1 MSSIVSAFDRKLSA
15 KQLGE
20 KGHVEHSWSA
30 DYQQK
35 VVQFFFQL
43 VRSKDTRDLERK
55 LNTMLSNMRW
65 ETHREL
71 LVTLYKLIGQT
82 RDIVGG
88 KGEMDLTWMQLEVWS
103 RFSLPL
109 AFMAFVHIVDC
120 SHPCLDGHQYGS
132 WKDVKYF
139 LAYLKQK
146 TGAEDHPLIE
156 RILGEIVI
164 PALRADEQLLAQGN
178 PVSLLGRWFPREKSS
193 KKFNWIF
200 HKTAR
205 MMYPEF
211 VVQPSSGWRNRDH
224 MLSAMKKQ
232 KIHLKRLI
240 VALSGADG
248 GSDTPQVKMAAKE
261 WSKINFNNVTSVTL
275 RKQKTAILNKTKK
288 GDQRSSEEDRI
299 KCASNYVE
307 HIQKAASGDKSAKV
321 HGKRLDVGQ
330 LAKDGYSYN
339 SNADDSQQTLR
350 KTINLQWE
358 SQSENNKGLEDKP
371 IIAMVDTSG
380 SMECDDCLPLNNSI
394 GLGIRISEICHPAF
408 RNRMLTFDSIPK
420 WIDTSEC
427 KDFVEK
433 AQKVRKF
440 AWGMNTDFHLA
451 LDKMIQALIENDVDA
466 KTVKNLILA
475 VFSDMQF
482 DTNYHNINIFDD
494 AYLQI
499 KRKFAEAGMRTSH
512 CKPYDTPHILFWN
525 LRKTSGFPAT
535 TYTKNITFLSG
546 YSSTLLNVFTTK
558 GIEALREVTPYTM
571 LQDILNNN
579 RYDALE
585 QSLQE
590 WLLA

>member
-1 MSSIVSAFDRKLSA
+1 MSSIVSAFDKKLSA
-15 KQLGE
+15 KQIGE

-30 DYQQK
+30 DLEQK
-35 VVQFFFQL
+35 IVQFFFQL
-43 VRSKDTRDLERK
+43 VRTKDTSDLDSK
-55 LNTMLSNMRW
+55 LFNMLSNMRW
-65 ETHREL
+65 ETHSVL
-71 LVTLYKLIGQT
+71 LTTLYKLIGQT

-109 AFMAFVHIVDC
+109 AFMAFVHIVDDR
-120 SHPCLDGHQYGS
+120 HPSLNKHQYGS

-139 LAYLKQK
+139 LAYLKSK
-146 TGAEDHPLIE
+146 DGREDHPLIE
-156 RILGEIVI
+156 KILSEIVI
-164 PALRADEQLLAQGN
+164 PALRRDESFMAQGK

-200 HKTAR
+200 HKVAR

-211 VVQPSSGWRNRDH
+211 MVEPTRGWRNRDH

-240 VALSGADG
+240 VALSGAEK
-248 GSDTPQVKMAAKE
+248 GSDTPQVKMAGKE

-275 RKQKTAILNKTKK
+275 RKQKAAILNKTKK

-307 HIQKAASGDKSAKV
+307 HIQKAASGDKSKKV

-339 SNADDSQQTLR
+339 SNADDSQETLR

-358 SQSENNKGLEDKP
+358 SQAENNKGLEDKP
-371 IIAMVDTSG
+371 IVAMVDTSG
-380 SMECDDCLPLNNSI
+380 SMECDDGLPLNNSI

-408 RNRMLTFDSIPK
+408 RNRMLTFDATPK
-420 WIDTSEC
+420 WIDTSDC

-433 AQKVRKF
+433 AQKVRRF

-451 LDKMIQALIENDVDA
+451 LDKMIDALVENDVDPE
-466 KTVKNLILA
+466 TVKNLILA

-482 DTNYHNINIFDD
+482 DTSHHNINIFDD
-494 AYLQI
+494 AYFQI

-525 LRKTSGFPAT
+525 LRKTTGFPAT

-546 YSSTLLNVFTTK
+546 YSSTLLNVFVTK
-558 GIEALREVTPYTM
+558 GLDALREVTPYTM
-571 LQDILNNN
+571 LQDIVNNSRYNALQDNLN
-579 RYDALE
+579 DFLCC
-585 QSLQE
+585 
-590 WLLA
+590 

>member
-1 MSSIVSAFDRKLSA
+1 MSSIVSALDKKLPA

-20 KGHVEHSWSA
+20 KGHVEHSWSV
-30 DYQQK
+30 DPEQK

-43 VRSKDTRDLERK
+43 VRSKDTSDLEK
-55 LNTMLSNMRW
+55 TLFSMLSNMRW
-65 ETHREL
+65 ETHREVL
-71 LVTLYKLIGQT
+71 TTLYKLIGQT

-103 RFSLPL
+103 RFSMPL
-109 AFMAFVHIVDC
+109 AFAAFVHIVDDR
-120 SHPCLDGHQYGS
+120 HPSLNKHQYGS

-139 LAYLKQK
+139 LAYLKSK
-146 TGAEDHPLIE
+146 DGREDHPLIE
-156 RILGEIVI
+156 KILGEIVI
-164 PALRADEQLLAQGN
+164 PALRRDESFMAQGK

-193 KKFNWIF
+193 KKFSWIF
-200 HKTAR
+200 HKVAR

-211 VVQPSSGWRNRDH
+211 MVEPARGWRNRDH
-224 MLSAMKKQ
+224 MISAMKKQ

-240 VALSGADG
+240 VALSGAEK
-248 GSDTPQVKMAAKE
+248 GSDTPQVKMAGKE

-275 RKQKTAILNKTKK
+275 RKQKAAILNKTKK

-307 HIQKAASGDKSAKV
+307 HIQKAASGDKSKKV

-339 SNADDSQQTLR
+339 SNADDSQETLR

-358 SQSENNKGLEDKP
+358 SQAENNKGLEDKP
-371 IIAMVDTSG
+371 IVAMVDTSG
-380 SMECDDCLPLNNSI
+380 SMECDDGLPLNNSI

-408 RNRMLTFDSIPK
+408 RNRMLTFDATPK
-420 WIDTSEC
+420 WIDTSDC

-433 AQKVRKF
+433 AQKVRRF

-451 LDKMIQALIENDVDA
+451 LDKMIDALVENDVDPE
-466 KTVKNLILA
+466 TVKNLILA

-482 DTNYHNINIFDD
+482 DTHHHNINIFDD
-494 AYLQI
+494 AYFQI

-525 LRKTSGFPAT
+525 LRKTTGFPAT

-558 GIEALREVTPYTM
+558 GLDALREVTPYTM
-571 LQDILNNN
+571 LQDIVNGS
-579 RYDALE
+579 RYNAL
-585 QSLQE
+585 QDNLTDF
-590 WLLA
+590 LCC